1 MNYKGRKRVIRFIS
15 MVTSVAMLFVVSCG
29 CGNKSADKTITLTIW
44 HVYGEQAS
52 SPLNELIDEFNMSVG
67 LQKGINVK
75 ATKVSDT
82 NTIHEVVLESDA
94 GGPGTEDLPDIFVAY
109 PKTVLAMTDNETL
122 VDYHDYLSEDEKEA
136 FIGDFLDEGMINGRL
151 TILPI
156 AKSTEVLFVNKTLF
170 NRYAEAS
177 GASLDDLST
186 WEGLFKTARNYH
198 EMTGKPF
205 LADDYLFNYFQ
216 MGVASKGSSMFSDT
230 GIVMDQNFESIWE
243 PMAEAA
249 IDGGVWLGS
258 GYASEALRTGDAVVS
273 FASSAGVLYYSD
285 NVTYEDNT
293 TASLELI
300 SLPCPTYEGGEK
312 LAMNRGAGL
321 CLVKSDKEREEAAMT
336 FLRWLLDPERN
347 VSFVTKAGY
356 MPVTEKGFDDYLPDA
371 VSTLESPRYKSLYNT
386 FMAMQKDDRFYTPP
400 QYNYYL
406 DKETLFEKNIRQ
418 ILSEES
424 KQFLG
429 NDSAADGASMTDAEA
444 AERHSEL
451 VKYRD
456 ESLERLK
463 EIME

>member
-1 MNYKGRKRVIRFIS
+1 MNYKRRKRVKGLIS
-15 MVTSVAMLFVVSCG
+15 MVTSVAMLFVVATG
-29 CGNKSADKTITLTIW
+29 CSNKAADRTITLTIW
-44 HVYGEQAS
+44 HVYGEQS
-52 SPLNELIDEFNMSVG
+52 DSPLNDLIDEFNMSVG

-109 PKTVLAMTDNETL
+109 PKTVLAMQDENKL
-122 VDYHDYLSEDEKEA
+122 VDYNDYLSDEEKKA
-136 FIGDFLDEGMINGRL
+136 FIGDFLDEGMIDGRL

-170 NRYAEAS
+170 NKYADAS

-198 EMTGKPF
+198 DKTGKPF

-216 MGVASKGSSMFSDT
+216 LGVASKGSSLFSDT
-230 GIVMDQNFESIWE
+230 GIVMENDFESIWE

-293 TASLELI
+293 TEDLELI
-300 SLPCPTYEGGEK
+300 SLPCPTYKGGEK

-336 FLRWLLDPERN
+336 FLRWLLEPERN
-347 VSFVTKAGY
+347 VNFVTKAGY
-356 MPVTEKGFDDYLPDA
+356 MPVTEKGFDEYLPDA

-386 FMAMQKDDRFYTPP
+386 FMAMQKDYRFYTPP
-400 QYNYYL
+400 QYSFYL
-406 DKETLFEKNIRQ
+406 DKETLFEKNIRT

-424 KQFLG
+424 KEYLG
-429 NDSAADGASMTDAEA
+429 KETDKDK
-444 AERHSEL
+444 EL
-451 VKYRD
+451 IKCRD
-456 ESLERLK
+456 EALDRLK